1 VLSCIRNWHDPNL
14 ELSRALGSQWARR
27 SLSLSGRYQHAIHN
41 LFRSVMPKSALGPN
55 RTSRIDT
62 PCPFSQCDAKE
73 RSRLYMLEPTLLSF
87 FSSRA
92 QPELVTNFLVRKC
105 PVTRFSCRNRR
116 GRILEAKD
124 LAISFVCYVLCCRAS
139 AGVSFLENP
148 HILGPE
154 LSNLILGLCSIIF
167 IAIGMLLIF
176 CHKKNSGVVRT
187 CTR

>member
-1 VLSCIRNWHDPNL
+1 
-14 ELSRALGSQWARR
+14 
-27 SLSLSGRYQHAIHN
+27 
-41 LFRSVMPKSALGPN
+41 MPKSALGPN

-176 CHKKNSGVVRT
+176 CHKKIQVLSELVRGDFDRNYFNLSQASSSVIT
-187 CTR
+187 LLANYLILSI